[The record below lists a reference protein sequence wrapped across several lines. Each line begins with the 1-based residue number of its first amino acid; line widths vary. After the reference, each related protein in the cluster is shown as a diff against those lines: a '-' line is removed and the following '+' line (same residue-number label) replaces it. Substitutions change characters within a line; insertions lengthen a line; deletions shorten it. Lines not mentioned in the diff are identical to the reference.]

1 MIEQGY
7 GAYMALIMSIIA
19 IVVISNF
26 IPLFGFLHKRW
37 KGLAWGCLAQLF
49 ALTLGCVLVV
59 FLFHKLLR
67 SDVNKKREAAMVTVK
82 KEATDHNWEF
92 WYLKPDEECLYEYNK
107 TGNKDLLFLD
117 FHDFQLYDVLLVDSN
132 KVCVDDKIFVSF
144 DLKGHK
150 VSATEFD
157 EPLEIVH
164 IDWDKVS
171 EYFKTYGR

>member
-1 MIEQGY
+1 
-7 GAYMALIMSIIA
+7 
-19 IVVISNF
+19 
-26 IPLFGFLHKRW
+26 
-37 KGLAWGCLAQLF
+37 
-49 ALTLGCVLVV
+49 
-59 FLFHKLLR
+59 
-67 SDVNKKREAAMVTVK
+67 MVTVK

-144 DLKGHK
+144 DLKGRK

-157 EPLEIVH
+157 EPIEVVSV
-164 IDWDKVS
+164 DWDKVS
-171 EYFKTYGR
+171 EYFKNYGR